1 VVLGDIVR
9 AGYRMRMP
17 TLELWQKWPKIRLH
31 LARPELDLDG
41 TNNASERSFGR
52 SRVRYKTMGLQ
63 EYGGDEQR
71 HRISPMAL

>member
-1 VVLGDIVR
+1 MVLGDIVR

-52 SRVRYKTMGLQ
+52 SRVRYKTMGATRAWR
-63 EYGGDEQR
+63 G
-71 HRISPMAL
+71 